1 VLPLQPGA
9 SSRFDFTLFAGPK
22 SAAVADE
29 PGYDFLAD
37 VIDAGYGRWAWINH
51 ALLAILRFFESI
63 FGNWGVAIILL
74 TVLVK
79 GLTFPLNRRQQT
91 SMSKYSAAMGRLKP
105 RLDELKAKY
114 KNNSRKYQEEQMKL
128 LKQEG
133 VTPPLGGCLLM
144 FLQFPIWVSLF
155 QILGTS
161 IELRQSAFFGWIT
174 DLSRPDQMP
183 FGFFGFETINLLP
196 ILMAIATVAQ
206 MRFQPKPA
214 DESQAQTQKVM
225 GLIMPIFMLWL
236 LYQYSAG
243 LSLYIFTSSLLGIFE
258 FQVIRRIWPVEGGA
272 NPGRA
277 QTAAKA

>member
-1 VLPLQPGA
+1 
-9 SSRFDFTLFAGPK
+9 
-22 SAAVADE
+22 
-29 PGYDFLAD
+29 
-37 VIDAGYGRWAWINH
+37 
-51 ALLAILRFFESI
+51 
-63 FGNWGVAIILL
+63 
-74 TVLVK
+74 
-79 GLTFPLNRRQQT
+79 
-91 SMSKYSAAMGRLKP
+91 MSKYSAAMGKLKP

-114 KNNSRKYQEEQMKL
+114 KNNTRKYQEEQMKL

-144 FLQFPIWVSLF
+144 FLQFPIWISLF

-161 IELRQSAFFGWIT
+161 IELRQSAFFGWIS

-196 ILMAIATVAQ
+196 ILMAIATIVQ

-214 DESQAQTQKVM
+214 DESQAQTQKIM
-225 GLIMPIFMLWL
+225 GLIMTVFMLWL

-272 NPGRA
+272 NPGRPHPA
-277 QTAAKA
+277 NA